1 MDINLSVDFT
11 IIGDFEKDMKVP
23 ENVSIVGLIQDENI
37 LNSYY
42 LNADLLLITSSREGF
57 PMVIL
62 ESMAYG
68 VIPITTNV
76 GEINEFIN
84 SNNQNG
90 YLIENNNDEEEIVAD
105 FIKQIEL
112 LLNDNTLFKETQLK
126 AYTTIANNYKTEVF
140 IREYKNIFKN

>member
-1 MDINLSVDFT
+1 
-11 IIGDFEKDMKVP
+11 
-23 ENVSIVGLIQDENI
+23 
-37 LNSYY
+37 
-42 LNADLLLITSSREGF
+42 
-57 PMVIL
+57 MVIL

-90 YLIENNNDEEEIVAD
+90 FLIKNNSNEEQIIDD
-105 FIKQIEL
+105 FIKTIKQ
-112 LLNDNTLFKETQLK
+112 LLNNNILLKETQLN

-140 IREYKNIFKN
+140 TREYKSLFIN